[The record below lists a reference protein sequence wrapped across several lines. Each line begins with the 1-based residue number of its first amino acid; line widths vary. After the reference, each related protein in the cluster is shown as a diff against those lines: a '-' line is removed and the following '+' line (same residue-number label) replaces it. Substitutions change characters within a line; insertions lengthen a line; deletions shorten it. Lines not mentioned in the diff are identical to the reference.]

1 MCYVD
6 TSVILAFHRAETA
19 SGRAQA
25 LLDGLKGPAL
35 ISSLTEVE
43 FASALAR
50 WVRTAEVREADASR
64 LHAAFQS
71 DLDNGCYQV
80 IALTAAHYRQATVW
94 LLARR
99 AALRTLDALHLA
111 CAAKRQVPLATFDR
125 SMQSAAAAFGV
136 AVQRF

>member
-6 TSVILAFHRAETA
+6 TSVVLAFYRAEA
-19 SGRAQA
+19 ESSRAQA
-25 LLDGLKGPAL
+25 LLDGLKQPAL

-43 FASALAR
+43 FVSALAR
-50 WVRTAEVREADASR
+50 WVRTAEIHEADANR

-80 IALTAAHYRQATVW
+80 IALTSAHYHQAIIW

-99 AALRTLDALHLA
+99 SALRTLDALHLA
-111 CAAKRQVPLATFDR
+111 CAAKRQAPLATFDKT
-125 SMQSAAAAFGV
+125 MQSAAVAFGV